1 MILLDTN
8 VISEPLKPNGEPK
21 VVAWIDAQVLE
32 TLYLSAITLAELRY
46 GIAAL
51 PEGKRKAVLR
61 ASLEERVLPMFDAR
75 ILPFDAEST
84 HAYAE
89 LCVRARAAGKGIGTA
104 DAYIA
109 AIAAARGFTVA
120 TRDTGPFEAAGLL
133 VINPWEE
140 AADSTDRGQTPSD
153 SPS

>member
-8 VISEPLKPNGEPK
+8 IISEPLKPNGEPK

-51 PEGKRKAVLR
+51 PEGKRKTALR
-61 ASLEERVLPMFDAR
+61 TSLEERILPLFGSR
-75 ILPFDAEST
+75 ILPLDAEST
-84 HAYAE
+84 AAYAA
-89 LCVRARAAGKGIGTA
+89 LCVRLRAAGKGIGSA

-109 AIAAARGFTVA
+109 AIAAARGFTIA
-120 TRDTGPFEAAGLL
+120 TRDTDPFVAAGLA
-133 VINPWEE
+133 VINPWKDAAAPAAE
-140 AADSTDRGQTPSD
+140 A
-153 SPS
+153 